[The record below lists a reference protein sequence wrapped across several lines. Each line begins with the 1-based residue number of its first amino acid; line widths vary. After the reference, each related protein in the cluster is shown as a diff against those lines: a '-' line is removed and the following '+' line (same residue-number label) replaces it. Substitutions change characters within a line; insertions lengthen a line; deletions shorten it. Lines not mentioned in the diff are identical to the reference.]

1 MNLNLIA
8 YALFLTLVIF
18 IIIVVGKI
26 CYKNGNVFVAALLPG
41 HEDVCIRIN
50 KLLLMGYYL
59 LNIGYTTM
67 TLISWQT
74 INNLPQLVE
83 LITYRSAIMICL
95 LAVMHYFNIFMITK
109 YVQKLIQ

>member
-8 YALFLTLVIF
+8 YTLFLAIVVF
-18 IIIVVGKI
+18 IIVVVGKI
-26 CYKNGNVFVAALLPG
+26 CYRNGNIYVLALLPG
-41 HEDVCIRIN
+41 HEDLCIRIN

-59 LNIGYTTM
+59 LNIGYAAM

-74 INNLPQLVE
+74 IVSVPQLVE
-83 LITYRSAIMICL
+83 LIAYRSAIIICML
-95 LAVMHYFNIFMITK
+95 SVLHYTNIFLLTK

>member
-8 YALFLTLVIF
+8 YTLFLTIVIF

-41 HEDVCIRIN
+41 HEDLCIRIN

-74 INNLPQLVE
+74 IISTPQLVE
-83 LITYRSAIMICL
+83 LIAYRSAIMICL
-95 LAVMHYFNIFMITK
+95 LALMHYFNIFMITK